1 MRTVKLLLKGRQ
13 LAKLLNVFLSDDLE
27 CSIQVHRKI
36 PASVDFQ
43 TVTLSG
49 LTDRQLSSLY
59 DKIYEHEDIYYH
71 DKPSCL

>member
-71 DKPSCL
+71 NKTSRL